1 MGSSARWIVVAAL
14 SLASSRIASGEPPP
28 ESPPASP
35 PTAPSRLRH
44 TLYVEFLGKGGLW
57 GLGYSYQLTPRLAL
71 GVVASLSA
79 FDNQRMWS
87 ASPSVTVYPLG
98 TRRHRAFLD
107 LGPQLVHVSTPSPVP
122 EWMGTSSTGI
132 GGQLSAGYEHRGR
145 VLVRAFGMGV
155 VGKGG
160 IAPWAGVD
168 MGCAF

>member
-1 MGSSARWIVVAAL
+1 MHSPSRWIVVAAL
-14 SLASSRIASGEPPP
+14 LLATTRIASGEPSTGSPTTPP
-28 ESPPASP
+28 SQ
-35 PTAPSRLRH
+35 LRH
-44 TLYVEFLGKGGLW
+44 ALYLEFLGKGGLW
-57 GLGYSYQLTPRLAL
+57 GLGYSYQLRPRLAL

-79 FDNQRMWS
+79 FDRQRMWS

-132 GGQLSAGYEHRGR
+132 GAQLSTGYEHHGR
-145 VLVRAFGMGV
+145 VLVRAFVMGV

-160 IAPWAGVD
+160 IAPWAGAD